1 MMAFIGKNAVAK
13 SSNPNRLPTVR
24 ESLGPL
30 NNRPEFQRMV
40 ATAEDKIRSGAIP
53 GVSPVEDKKPKKKR
67 TALLGGG
74 SPAAKGDTLG
84 SVG

>member
-1 MMAFIGKNAVAK
+1 MAFIGKNAVAK
-13 SSNPNRLPTVR
+13 SSNPNRLPTLR

-30 NNRPEFQRMV
+30 NNRPEFQGMV

-53 GVSPVEDKKPKKKR
+53 GVAPVEDKKPKKKR
-67 TALLGGG
+67 SALLG
-74 SPAAKGDTLG
+74 SPIPPVKGDTLG